1 VMQDLEMGDCYDD
14 WDKRTISRKIM
25 IWVNGNFIGTFPKT
39 IAEIK
44 IRKFGGKS
52 WIK

>member
-1 VMQDLEMGDCYDD
+1 MMIEI
-14 WDKRTISRKIM
+14 RETHSRKVM

-52 WIK
+52 